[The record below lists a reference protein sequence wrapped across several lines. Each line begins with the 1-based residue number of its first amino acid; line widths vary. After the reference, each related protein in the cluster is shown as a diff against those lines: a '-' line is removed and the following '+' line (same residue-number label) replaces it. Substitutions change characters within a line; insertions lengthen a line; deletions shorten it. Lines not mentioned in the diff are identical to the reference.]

1 MADTVLLT
9 GRCERRRHIMFR
21 VLNTGGGL
29 VVEAPLYCAGRER
42 ETWTPMRRPLEGG
55 RASRYGCPCRA
66 TVLAA
71 DQQMA
76 DRIQCGIGE
85 WVVAATNISFR

>member
-9 GRCERRRHIMFR
+9 GRCERRRHIMFHVR
-21 VLNTGGGL
+21 ESGGAL

-42 ETWTPMRRPLEGG
+42 ETWTPMRRPLEAG

-71 DQQMA
+71 DQQMT
-76 DRIQCGIGE
+76 DRIGHGVRE
-85 WVVAATNISFR
+85 WVVTTTNISFR